1 MGQKNEDSLKKNSFG
16 GINNNSLEGG
26 MKEGMEKGLTERE
39 REGRGEGEAALVS
52 DVIYAAAAE
61 LDPLSFLL
69 RTVRPGKMTPKVP
82 G

>member
-1 MGQKNEDSLKKNSFG
+1 MGQKNEDPLKKNSFG

-26 MKEGMEKGLTERE
+26 MKEGMEKGLTE

>member
-39 REGRGEGEAALVS
+39 GRGEGEAALVS
-52 DVIYAAAAE
+52 DVIYAATAE
-61 LDPLSFLL
+61 QLAPSAFILA
-69 RTVRPGKMTPKVP
+69 TKIMV
-82 G
+82 